1 MSTLAKEVADEL
13 QNSGIKDIGIVSSYT
28 LPSTGGIADKQ
39 NNILVTEVTTVP
51 NEYGSNQFT
60 QTDETIELNIYYGT
74 QKTVPIDTF
83 ERSIVSFFM
92 QRNWSLL
99 PYGGHYKD
107 PTTKQLCIDFQFRR
121 RKTWKFKD

>member
-60 QTDETIELNIYYGT
+60 QTDETIELNIYYTRGA
-74 QKTVPIDTF
+74 
-83 ERSIVSFFM
+83 S
-92 QRNWSLL
+92 
-99 PYGGHYKD
+99 
-107 PTTKQLCIDFQFRR
+107 
-121 RKTWKFKD
+121 